1 MIVLDILGRVS
12 FLVARHVDV
21 NACLIID
28 FSAKQKIVIL
38 INAHVKNSYQYKYTY
53 RSSVQL

>member
-38 INAHVKNSYQYKYTY
+38 INAHVKNSYQYKDTY